1 MKELCMKKL
10 VISLSIIGSALSYV
24 KAEIPSEPAQDVKLI
39 ESEKQLA
46 TLQAR
51 GFATHT
57 LDDINQVLDRL
68 IESLKTNPTVETL
81 LNNPQAPVSP
91 RAIRNYYVNIHWE
104 LEKLKEYAQAPLLT
118 RLIELKKLGLSTSY
132 SLDDINQLFDDAIKQ
147 LKEKNKIIEKGLI
160 EFFNLS
166 ITQRRDFIHTII
178 NSYQELAKKLER
190 IKEIIS
196 S

>member
-10 VISLSIIGSALSYV
+10 VIALSIIGSTLPYV
-24 KAEIPSEPAQDVKLI
+24 KAENFPELAQDAKLI

-46 TLQAR
+46 TLQAH

-57 LDDINQVLDRL
+57 LDDINKALDRL
-68 IESLKTNPTVETL
+68 IKSLKTNPTVETL

-104 LEKLKEYAQAPLLT
+104 LEKLKEYAQAPLLAK
-118 RLIELKKLGLSTSY
+118 LIELKKHELSTSY
-132 SLDDINQLFDDAIKQ
+132 SLDDINQLFDDSIKQ

-166 ITQRRDFIHTII
+166 ITQRRDFINTII
-178 NSYQELAKKLER
+178 NSYEELAKKLER